1 MTYYLTL
8 VFKKER
14 SLHYLEKKIE
24 NWIENNLLKRH
35 LLSVS
40 IEEGGEN
47 KQMSNKAYILYGL
60 FDKIW
65 DTINY

>member
-1 MTYYLTL
+1 MTYYLTV

-14 SLHYLEKKIE
+14 SEKKNRKLNRKQPFE
-24 NWIENNLLKRH
+24 KASTFCQYWRR
-35 LLSVS
+35 
-40 IEEGGEN
+40 GEN